1 MLCKRPLNCSM
12 SSVLIY
18 TTSRLGKSSSQDPVK
33 IFHYVEGGVEGRL
46 DVLEDVALVA
56 DDLKEKQTLEILG
69 H

>member
-1 MLCKRPLNCSM
+1 MAIKTNQRPHGLKFLRDQ
-12 SSVLIY
+12 VEL
-18 TTSRLGKSSSQDPVK
+18 TGQDDPTLGGD
-33 IFHYVEGGVEGRL
+33 HVEGGVEGRL